1 MDIGTRP
8 LCVKCKEKP
17 RAYAYKKGKKI
28 YWRKQCDTCIRK
40 AKNLKIGGVTP
51 LQRSGYVKK
60 KRCELCSFKAIEH
73 IQLDVIFIDGSH
85 FADNVF
91 KDCKNSWPILKKEG
105 ILILDDYFWKG
116 YEKPEQNPAFAIN
129 KFLKE
134 INEEYKIIKLTKF
147 QLFLRKL
154 S

>member
-60 KRCELCSFKAIEH
+60 KRCELCSFKAIER
-73 IQLDVIFIDGSH
+73 IQLDVIFIDGNKN
-85 FADNVF
+85 NV
-91 KDCKNSWPILKKEG
+91 NEVNLKTVCANCQR
-105 ILILDDYFWKG
+105 L
-116 YEKPEQNPAFAIN
+116 ASV
-129 KFLKE
+129 
-134 INEEYKIIKLTKF
+134 
-147 QLFLRKL
+147 RKL
-154 S
+154 RWKVGDLEADV